1 MLKLILNLLVFFFV
15 PLVAPSPIFH
25 LYATLLADF
34 FNEINFGF
42 ILLWVVGG
50 LLVGA
55 FLSVVAYENFV
66 FKSKFLAPLIIGLLS
81 SLVLFGALSFDF
93 PKIISLSIGISYFIA
108 FEVTAF
114 FWNKSANKLENE
126 I

>member
-15 PLVAPSPIFH
+15 PLVAPGAIFH

-66 FKSKFLAPLIIGLLS
+66 FKSKFLATLIIGLLS

-93 PKIISLSIGISYFIA
+93 PKMISLSIGISYFIA

-114 FWNKSANKLENE
+114 FWNKSVNKLENE